1 MVGEAK
7 GNTSAIVWLGLPA
20 RRRAMGLG
28 EYCRSPI
35 ALKMRSR
42 VAGATGR
49 LPLMACET
57 VVLAT
62 PARLATSLMVG
73 RDFDLRGV
81 TLGIPERLLTESAP
95 NVAQTGLL
103 VNSCNGQ

>member
-1 MVGEAK
+1 MV
-7 GNTSAIVWLGLPA
+7 WPGLPA

-28 EYCRSPI
+28 EYCKSCI

-62 PARLATSLMVG
+62 PARLATSLIVG
-73 RDFDLRGV
+73 RGFVLRGV
-81 TLGIPERLLTESAP
+81 TLGNPGSGLFQEYASNL
-95 NVAQTGLL
+95 AQTGLL
-103 VNSCNGQ
+103 VNS

>member
-1 MVGEAK
+1 
-7 GNTSAIVWLGLPA
+7 
-20 RRRAMGLG
+20 MGLG
-28 EYCRSPI
+28 EYCRSSI

-62 PARLATSLMVG
+62 PARWATSLMVG
-73 RDFDLRGV
+73 RGFVLRGV
-81 TLGIPERLLTESAP
+81 TLGIPGF
-95 NVAQTGLL
+95 GLL
-103 VNSCNGQ
+103 QEYCS